1 MNKTAV
7 LALDLSPAAEPLLEC
22 AAELRRWGVGRLVL
36 IHVVRIG
43 YGQEPG
49 DRALQEL
56 REWLEGRAARLRGAD
71 LRVEVTVRAAGSP
84 ANGILA
90 VGDEAKADLIVL
102 GSRSHN
108 LASRLFLGSVASDMV
123 RKTRLPLLLEW
134 LEPTGHGADP
144 GCAAVCVD
152 TLRHV
157 LLATD
162 LSKHAGAAERVAVAL
177 ASEAQ
182 RVDCLAVLT
191 PEATDAMPALPL
203 MARAALDALVARIG
217 AAGGHG
223 EALVLEGDPHE
234 VIARMAHERDCSL
247 IVCGKHGQHWVQS
260 MVIGST
266 ALRLCERAG
275 RPVLLIPLAQE
286 TQAGTSANL
295 QTTSA
300 ESRPLIQP
308 RR

>member
-1 MNKTAV
+1 MYKTAV

-22 AAELRRWGVGRLVL
+22 AAELRRWGVGRLV
-36 IHVVRIG
+36 ITNVVRIG

-56 REWLEGRAARLRGAD
+56 TEWLEGHAARLRGAD
-71 LRVEVTVRAAGSP
+71 LRVDVTVRSSASP
-84 ANGILA
+84 ADGILA
-90 VGDEAKADLIVL
+90 VSNEAKADLIVL

-123 RKTRLPLLLEW
+123 RKTQVPLLLEW
-134 LEPTGHGADP
+134 LEPTGHGAAT

-162 LSKHAGAAERVAVAL
+162 LSKHASGAERAAVAL
-177 ASEAQ
+177 TPHAQ
-182 RVDCLAVLT
+182 RVDCLVVLT
-191 PEATDAMPALPL
+191 PDDIDATPALPL
-203 MARAALDALVARIG
+203 MARAALDALVARID

-223 EALVLEGDPHE
+223 EALVLEGDPQE
-234 VIARMAHERDCSL
+234 VISRVARERDCSL

-266 ALRLCERAG
+266 ALRLCGMAG
-275 RPVLLIPLAQE
+275 RPVLLVPLSQE
-286 TQAGTSANL
+286 T
-295 QTTSA
+295 
-300 ESRPLIQP
+300 
-308 RR
+308 

>member
-1 MNKTAV
+1 MYKTAV

-22 AAELRRWGVGRLVL
+22 AVELRRWGVGHLV
-36 IHVVRIG
+36 ITHVVRMG

-49 DRALQEL
+49 DRALQDIKD
-56 REWLEGRAARLRGAD
+56 WLEGRAARLRSPN
-71 LRVEVTVRAAGSP
+71 LRVAVAVGAAGSP
-84 ANGILA
+84 ADGILA
-90 VGDEAKADLIVL
+90 VSTEAQAHLIVL

-108 LASRLFLGSVASDMV
+108 LASRLFLGSVARDMV
-123 RKTRLPLLLEW
+123 RKTRVPLLLEW
-134 LEPTGHGADP
+134 LEPASHGTVP

-162 LSKHAGAAERVAVAL
+162 LSKHAGAAEGAAVAL
-177 ASEAQ
+177 AAEAQ

-191 PEATDAMPALPL
+191 LEAIDATPALPL
-203 MARAALDALVARIG
+203 MARAALDALVARVD

-223 EALVLEGDPHE
+223 QALVLVGDPHE
-234 VIARMAHERDCSL
+234 VIARVAQERDCSL

-266 ALRLCERAG
+266 ALRLCEMAG
-275 RPVLLIPLAQE
+275 RPVLLVPLP
-286 TQAGTSANL
+286 QA
-295 QTTSA
+295 
-300 ESRPLIQP
+300 P
-308 RR
+308 